1 MTYRINRR
9 VWLAGI
15 VLAAGAPVAAC
26 DTLLEIDAPS
36 RVRADDLANP
46 DNAPLLV
53 ASAVADFECAF
64 SEWVAA
70 GGLMGNEL
78 VDGR

>member
-1 MTYRINRR
+1 MNIEIRR
-9 VWLAGI
+9 DIPAEARRRWLAGATLL
-15 VLAAGAPVAAC
+15 LALPLAAC

-64 SEWVAA
+64 SEWVAPGA
-70 GGLMGNEL
+70 
-78 VDGR
+78 